1 MPTPSPRRFHILGS
15 LNGFSGRPAYCI
27 SHCAF
32 LIFGWDVNNEF
43 TVLLAEDDPN
53 DRRLFRLAL
62 RRTQKP
68 IQVYEVADGM
78 EVIQYLKGE
87 DKFANRDKF
96 PFPNLLILDL
106 KMPRMTGLEV
116 LHWLRHKPEFA
127 RLCTVMLSGS
137 GLDKDV
143 AEAYRLGVNSYFKK
157 PNDFNHF
164 IKVLNVIFDYWTL
177 TEQSDEHVKHVITFE

>member
-1 MPTPSPRRFHILGS
+1 VKLKCFQYS
-15 LNGFSGRPAYCI
+15 LAGT
-27 SHCAF
+27 
-32 LIFGWDVNNEF
+32 VNNQF

-53 DRRLFRLAL
+53 DRRLFQLAL
-62 RRTQKP
+62 RRNQKP
-68 IQVYEVADGM
+68 IRVHEVADAM

-87 DKFANRDKF
+87 DKFEDRDKF

-143 AEAYRLGVNSYFKK
+143 AEAYRLGVNSYFRK
-157 PNDFNHF
+157 PSDFGHF
-164 IKVLNVIFDYWTL
+164 IKVLNAIFEYWLL
-177 TEQSDEHVKHVITFE
+177 TERANGDEVSPLATVGIHPMTKRKNTPDTL

>member
-1 MPTPSPRRFHILGS
+1 VT
-15 LNGFSGRPAYCI
+15 
-27 SHCAF
+27 
-32 LIFGWDVNNEF
+32 NEF

-53 DRRLFRLAL
+53 DRRLFHLAM
-62 RRTQKP
+62 RRNPRP
-68 IQVYEVADGM
+68 IRVHEVGDGM

-87 DKFANRDKF
+87 GKFADRDKF

-157 PNDFNHF
+157 PSDFNHF
-164 IKVLNVIFDYWTL
+164 IKVLNAIFEYWML
-177 TEQSDEHVKHVITFE
+177 TEKSDVDDGHLSHAGRDSPHPSTGNYPT

>member
-1 MPTPSPRRFHILGS
+1 LGDVPTVWRTFHS
-15 LNGFSGRPAYCI
+15 LSFGRELN
-27 SHCAF
+27 S
-32 LIFGWDVNNEF
+32 EF

-53 DRRLFRLAL
+53 DRRLFHLAL
-62 RRTQKP
+62 RRNKKP
-68 IQVYEVADGM
+68 IQVFEVADGM

-87 DKFANRDKF
+87 GKFGNRDKF
-96 PFPNLLILDL
+96 PLPNLLILDL

-164 IKVLNVIFDYWTL
+164 IKVLNVIFDYWML
-177 TEQSDEHVKHVITFE
+177 TEQSDEHVKHVTAHG

>member
-1 MPTPSPRRFHILGS
+1 
-15 LNGFSGRPAYCI
+15 RPAYFIANDRFI
-27 SHCAF
+27 S
-32 LIFGWDVNNEF
+32 LGWDVKNEF

-53 DRRLFRLAL
+53 DRRLFQLAL
-62 RRTQKP
+62 RRNKKP
-68 IQVYEVADGM
+68 IQVLEVADGM

-87 DKFANRDKF
+87 GKFSARDKF

-127 RLCTVMLSGS
+127 QLCTVMLSGS

-164 IKVLNVIFDYWTL
+164 IKVLNVIFDY
-177 TEQSDEHVKHVITFE
+177 

>member
-1 MPTPSPRRFHILGS
+1 
-15 LNGFSGRPAYCI
+15 
-27 SHCAF
+27 
-32 LIFGWDVNNEF
+32 
-43 TVLLAEDDPN
+43 VLLAEDDPN
-53 DRRLFRLAL
+53 DRRLFHLAL
-62 RRTQKP
+62 RRNQKP
-68 IQVYEVADGM
+68 IRVFEVADGM

-87 DKFANRDKF
+87 GKFGNRDKF

-143 AEAYRLGVNSYFKK
+143 AEAYRLGANSYFKK
-157 PNDFNHF
+157 PNDFTHF
-164 IKVLNVIFDYWTL
+164 IKVLNVIFDYWLL
-177 TEQSDEHVKHVITFE
+177 TEQSDEHAKHVITPG

>member
-1 MPTPSPRRFHILGS
+1 
-15 LNGFSGRPAYCI
+15 
-27 SHCAF
+27 
-32 LIFGWDVNNEF
+32 VNVEF

-53 DRRLFRLAL
+53 DRRLFQLAL
-62 RRTQKP
+62 RRSGKP
-68 IQVYEVADGM
+68 IRVHEVVDGM

-87 DKFANRDKF
+87 DKFASRDKF
-96 PFPNLLILDL
+96 PLPNLLILDL

-164 IKVLNVIFDYWTL
+164 IKVLNVIFEYWML
-177 TEQSDEHVKHVITFE
+177 TEQSDEHVKHVTMHG

>member
-1 MPTPSPRRFHILGS
+1 VGDPPTVKLKCFQYS
-15 LNGFSGRPAYCI
+15 LAGT
-27 SHCAF
+27 
-32 LIFGWDVNNEF
+32 VNNQF

-53 DRRLFRLAL
+53 DRRLFQLAL
-62 RRTQKP
+62 RRNQKP
-68 IQVYEVADGM
+68 IQVHEVADGM

-87 DKFANRDKF
+87 GKFEDRAKF
-96 PFPNLLILDL
+96 PLPNLLILDL

-116 LHWLRHKPEFA
+116 LHWLRHRPEFA

-143 AEAYRLGVNSYFKK
+143 AEAYQLGVNSYFRK

-164 IKVLNVIFDYWTL
+164 IKVLNAIFEYWLL
-177 TEQSDEHVKHVITFE
+177 TERCDGRADPSRPTVGFHPITEEKNTPDTPCRQ

>member
-1 MPTPSPRRFHILGS
+1 VTT
-15 LNGFSGRPAYCI
+15 
-27 SHCAF
+27 
-32 LIFGWDVNNEF
+32 DF

-53 DRRLFRLAL
+53 DRRLFRLAM
-62 RRTQKP
+62 RRNQKP
-68 IQVYEVADGM
+68 VQVYDVVDGM

-87 DKFANRDKF
+87 GKYGDRGKF
-96 PFPNLLILDL
+96 PFPSLLVLDL

-127 RLCTVMLSGS
+127 CLCTVMLSGS

-143 AEAYRLGVNSYFKK
+143 AEAYRLGVNTYFKK

-164 IKVLNVIFDYWTL
+164 IKILSAIFDYWLL
-177 TEQSDEHVKHVITFE
+177 TEPCNGN

>member
-1 MPTPSPRRFHILGS
+1 
-15 LNGFSGRPAYCI
+15 
-27 SHCAF
+27 
-32 LIFGWDVNNEF
+32 VNNQF

-53 DRRLFRLAL
+53 DRRLFQLAL
-62 RRTQKP
+62 RRNQKP
-68 IQVYEVADGM
+68 IQIHEVADGM

-87 DKFANRDKF
+87 GKFADRARF

-143 AEAYRLGVNSYFKK
+143 AEAYRLGVNSYFRK
-157 PNDFNHF
+157 PSDFSHF
-164 IKVLNVIFDYWTL
+164 IKVLNAIFEYWLL
-177 TEQSDEHVKHVITFE
+177 TERTDGHRGSAAATVGNHPMTK

>member
-1 MPTPSPRRFHILGS
+1 
-15 LNGFSGRPAYCI
+15 
-27 SHCAF
+27 
-32 LIFGWDVNNEF
+32 VNNDF
-43 TVLLAEDDPN
+43 TALLAEDDPN
-53 DRRLFRLAL
+53 DRRLFQLAL
-62 RRTQKP
+62 RRSGKP
-68 IQVYEVADGM
+68 IRVHEVADGM

-87 DKFANRDKF
+87 GNFADRGKF

-137 GLDKDV
+137 GLEKDV

-164 IKVLNVIFDYWTL
+164 IKVLNVIFDYWML
-177 TEQSDEHVKHVITFE
+177 TEQSDQHFKAMTAHG